1 MKVYKAHSHI
11 SYEFQRRVS
20 FKLDKI
26 FDMTLN
32 SLGSSLLT
40 QIYKDLPQCFTQ
52 QNLDEKSVT
61 KYQVEVVVM
70 DKQEYQEIL
79 RRLGGR

>member
-1 MKVYKAHSHI
+1 MKIYKAY
-11 SYEFQRRVS
+11 SYITYEYQRHVS
-20 FKLDKI
+20 FGLDKI
-26 FDMTLN
+26 FAMTLN

-52 QNLDEKSVT
+52 QNLNEKSVT